1 VKKIV
6 TFVALMLLTIAGF
19 AQSTSSRNTVNRDY
33 SSNVIGYKDVS
44 VTDAASAT
52 VDTINLYPNSAV
64 VRYTYTAVDSAD
76 LKLKSTAGC
85 FKGDQLILYVT
96 NAAISNVMYLDSK
109 FKVSTGT
116 NKITLTTGTRSY
128 LRFIFDGKNYLEA
141 DRLLNYT
148 Y

>member
-1 VKKIV
+1 MEKIV
-6 TFVALMLLTIAGF
+6 TFVTLMLLTVAGF

-33 SSNVIGYKDVS
+33 SSAVIGYKDIS
-44 VTDAASAT
+44 VTDAAGAT
-52 VDTINLYPNSAV
+52 VDTIELRPNAAMA
-64 VRYTYTAVDSAD
+64 RYTYTAVDSAT
-76 LKLKSTAGC
+76 LRLKSTAGC
-85 FKGDQLILYVT
+85 YKGDILILYVT
-96 NAAISNVMYLDSK
+96 NSSMSNAMYLDSK

-116 NKITLTTGTRSY
+116 NRIALTSGTRSY